1 MPSTSAARRASEASS
16 REQQPREPVRS
27 AAEVCDS
34 ARCTPT
40 TSCPAATARAAATAE
55 STPPLIAARTLIGA
69 ALSSARR
76 PPSAVRLPG
85 PPGPLDDRADHRG
98 HGLDV
103 VRGGGVPEGETQRPP
118 RLRLVGTHRDQHV
131 AGL

>member
-55 STPPLIAARTLIGA
+55 STPPLIAAKTLIGA
-69 ALSSARR
+69 
-76 PPSAVRLPG
+76 PSPDRLRLPR
-85 PPGPLDDRADHRG
+85 PPGPLDDGADHRG
-98 HGLDV
+98 HGVDV
-103 VRGGGVPEGETQRPP
+103 VRGGGVAEREAQRPP
-118 RLRLVGTHRDQHV
+118 
-131 AGL
+131 

>member
-55 STPPLIAARTLIGA
+55 STPPLMAARTLICA
-69 ALSSARR
+69 ALSSAFPHPPPVRR
-76 PPSAVRLPG
+76 PG
-85 PPGPLDDRADHRG
+85 PPGPLDDRTDHRG
-98 HGLDV
+98 HRLDV
-103 VRGGGVPEGETQRPP
+103 VGGGGVPEGEAQRP
-118 RLRLVGTHRDQHV
+118 
-131 AGL
+131 